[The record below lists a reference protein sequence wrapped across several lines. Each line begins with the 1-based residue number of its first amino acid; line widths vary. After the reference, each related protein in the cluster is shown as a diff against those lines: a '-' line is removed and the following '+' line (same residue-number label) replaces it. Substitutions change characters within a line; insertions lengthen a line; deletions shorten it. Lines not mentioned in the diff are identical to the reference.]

1 MKSKTLIL
9 SLTCV
14 ALAGC
19 ASGTPAKGTG
29 ASAPLSSPVVF
40 EFGTTRGEIF
50 SSASTRGRVT
60 AILFVTS
67 FDVASQIMARRLN
80 DVLRDHVPRINAGAV
95 ALEAPNHAL
104 LVDVFQQQLDLRYP
118 VAMGDA
124 AGSDP
129 EGPFGVVDR
138 VPTLFVLDR
147 SGRLRSR
154 RSGVMTAEELEEA
167 LVAAER

>member
-1 MKSKTLIL
+1 
-9 SLTCV
+9 
-14 ALAGC
+14 
-19 ASGTPAKGTG
+19 
-29 ASAPLSSPVVF
+29 VF

-60 AILFVTS
+60 AVLFVTS

-80 DVLRDHVPRINAGAV
+80 DSLRDHVPRINAGAV
-95 ALEAPNHAL
+95 ALEAPNHAP
-104 LVDVFQQQLDLRYP
+104 LVDVFRQSLDLRYP
-118 VAMGDA
+118 VAMGDS

-154 RSGVMTAEELEEA
+154 RSGVMTAEELTEA

>member
-1 MKSKTLIL
+1 VTLKIHAI
-9 SLTCV
+9 SLICLLT
-14 ALAGC
+14 AGC
-19 ASGTPAKGTG
+19 ASSAPSPASSSSRPL
-29 ASAPLSSPVVF
+29 SAPLVF
-40 EFGTTRGEIF
+40 EFGTPRGEIF

-67 FDVASQIMARRLN
+67 FDVASQVMARRLN
-80 DVLRDHVPRINAGAV
+80 DALRDHTPRINAGAI
-95 ALEAPNHAL
+95 ALEAPNHAT
-104 LVDVFQQQLDLRYP
+104 LVDVFQQSLGLRYP
-118 VAMGDA
+118 VAMADS

-129 EGPFGVVDR
+129 DGPFGVVDR

-154 RSGVMTAEELEEA
+154 RSGLMTADELEAA